1 MSNVTNNPAIQRMNE
16 LLDEHSFVELGALVT
31 SRNTDFDLNQ
41 QQTPSDG
48 VVIGHGLIDGN
59 LVFVFSQ
66 DASVLNGSIGEM
78 HAKKIMSVYDMAMKM
93 GAPVIGLLDST
104 GVRLQE
110 SVDALESIGAIY
122 AKAVAASGVIPKI
135 MGVFGS
141 CGGGLSV
148 LTSVSD
154 FALMTKDAK
163 LFVNSADA
171 ISGNRADKLDTASAD
186 FQYAEAGN
194 VDFVGDE
201 AEVMEEIRRFVTILP
216 GCNVEEGCVEECM
229 DDLNRAAEGLDGKV
243 KNLALFAEEISDNHL
258 FVETKAGF
266 AKEMLTGFI
275 KLNGITVGVV
285 GNREETMAGDE
296 VVDLGTKL
304 TSDGCEKAADF
315 VSFCDAFDIPVLSLT
330 NTTGYE
336 ASVCA
341 EKHLAKALGK
351 MVYAFANATVPK
363 ISFLCGQALGSAYV
377 TMNAKSLGADLV
389 FAFADADV
397 APMDAELAAKIMYA
411 DASAD
416 VIAAKAEEY
425 ANTNCGVANAARRG
439 YVDRI
444 VEPADARKYLIAGF
458 EMLFTKRVDG
468 PYKKHGTK

>member
-1 MSNVTNNPAIQRMNE
+1 
-16 LLDEHSFVELGALVT
+16 
-31 SRNTDFDLNQ
+31 
-41 QQTPSDG
+41 
-48 VVIGHGLIDGN
+48 
-59 LVFVFSQ
+59 
-66 DASVLNGSIGEM
+66 
-78 HAKKIMSVYDMAMKM
+78 
-93 GAPVIGLLDST
+93 
-104 GVRLQE
+104 
-110 SVDALESIGAIY
+110 
-122 AKAVAASGVIPKI
+122 